1 MPVQKF
7 DVLTGE
13 RLHLRPLTDADYM
26 LYASLYG
33 DNNILRYI
41 GPALDEQSLQKSF
54 AAAVKLSHSSNC
66 KRSFL
71 VTELYNKADCAG
83 LLGLTVS
90 EAEKSIEVGVMF
102 REAYQKQHLAFEAL
116 QVLITF
122 LCDKYQEYD
131 IIARVDANNRA
142 AVWLA
147 RRLGFNFNISTS
159 RFELDKQNRP

>member
-13 RLHLRPLTDADYM
+13 RLRLRPVTEADYP

-41 GPALDEQSLQKSF
+41 GPALEEQALQKSF
-54 AAAVKLSHSSNC
+54 EIALRLSHKTPC

-71 VTELYNKADCAG
+71 VAELNDATDCAG
-83 LLGLTVS
+83 ILGLTVT
-90 EAEKSIEVGVMF
+90 EAEKIIEVGVMF
-102 REAYQKQHLAFEAL
+102 REAFQKQHLAFEAL
-116 QVLITF
+116 QILITF
-122 LCDKYQEYD
+122 LCDKYAEYD
-131 IIARVDANNRA
+131 IIAQVDADNRA

-147 RRLGFNFNISTS
+147 RRLGFSFNTTNT
-159 RFELDKQNRP
+159 RFELEKQNRP